1 MRTGMAVASCIV
13 ALATVALSG
22 AAAQAQPRP
31 PSVALQAKSPD
42 AAMIAQMAA
51 RGPVRILVHYRLPV
65 AAQPPDDETIRAN
78 RAMQQAIITDHF
90 GPPDALTGP
99 DRALRRMEV
108 TPAFAINAS
117 AAEIEGLARDERVL
131 DIVLDQVRRPV
142 PSIR

>member
-13 ALATVALSG
+13 ALATVALSV
-22 AAAQAQPRP
+22 AAQAQPLP
-31 PSVALQAKSPD
+31 PSAALQAKSPD

-51 RGPVRILVHYRLPV
+51 RGPVRILVHYRLPG

-78 RAMQQAIITDHF
+78 RAMQQAIISDHF

-108 TPAFAINAS
+108 TPAFAINAT
-117 AAEIEGLARDERVL
+117 AAEIEGLARDDRVL
-131 DIVLDQVRRPV
+131 DIVLDRVRRPV
-142 PSIR
+142 PGIR